1 MGVSTV
7 VGKLSNTSKLNEK
20 GFTLMEILIVLSM
33 IAILAAIAVPI
44 YNQSLLKAR
53 ETVLK
58 ENLYQVRDAIDKYYS
73 DKGGYPSSLSTLV
86 SERYIRELP
95 LDPIENSKETWE
107 EVYNDNG
114 EGITDLK
121 SSSDKVGR
129 NGKPYSEW

>member
-73 DKGGYPSSLSTLV
+73 DKGGYPASLSTLV